1 MRSSNGLVEPRERLP
16 DRARGTLQ
24 PAPGSGAFVVMT
36 SRKPPTFRNESFEK
50 LIEGTLKKTS
60 AALRDAGI
68 PYVVIGSL
76 AAWVRGGLESSHDLD
91 FGIRATDMIH
101 AAEALEAVGLAIEI
115 PPEDWLIKAWDGEPD
130 TPEATLVDLIYA
142 PSGMPI
148 TDEVLER
155 ADLLQVLAQW
165 MPVLSATDSIVN
177 KLLSLRE
184 QHLDYTSVVAT
195 ARAIREQVDWA
206 VVRRNT
212 AHSPYARAFFTMA
225 EVLGIAPAP
234 GEEQGT
240 VQVIAEMQAQ
250 ERIGDEYVQERQ
262 RLAESLRQR
271 RRAAP
276 GTNGHADA
284 QRAPEASRSAQ
295 TMA

>member
-1 MRSSNGLVEPRERLP
+1 
-16 DRARGTLQ
+16 
-24 PAPGSGAFVVMT
+24 MT
-36 SRKPPTFRNESFEK
+36 SRKPPTFRNASFEK
-50 LIEGTLKKTS
+50 MIEGTLKKSS

-91 FGIRATDMIH
+91 FGIRASDMIH
-101 AAEALEAVGLAIEI
+101 AAEALEAAGLVIEI
-115 PPEDWLIKAWDGEPD
+115 PPEDWLIKAWDGGPPD
-130 TPEATLVDLIYA
+130 SPEATLVDLIYA

-165 MPVLSATDSIVN
+165 MPVLSATDSIIN

-206 VVRRNT
+206 VVRRDT
-212 AHSPYARAFFTMA
+212 THSPYARAFFTMA
-225 EVLGIAPAP
+225 EVLGIAPAQGQEP
-234 GEEQGT
+234 GT
-240 VQVIAEMQAQ
+240 VQVIAEMQSK
-250 ERIGDEYVQERQ
+250 ERTGDEYVQERQ

-271 RRAAP
+271 RGSAS
-276 GTNGHADA
+276 GTNGHAGA
-284 QRAPEASRSAQ
+284 QRAADASRSAQ

>member
-1 MRSSNGLVEPRERLP
+1 M
-16 DRARGTLQ
+16 A
-24 PAPGSGAFVVMT
+24 
-36 SRKPPTFRNESFEK
+36 SRKPPIFRNESFERM
-50 LIEGTLKKTS
+50 IEGTLKKTS

-76 AAWVRGGLESSHDLD
+76 AAWVRGGPESSHDLD
-91 FGIRATDMIH
+91 FGIRAEDMIH
-101 AAEALEAVGLAIEI
+101 AAEALEGIGMTIEI
-115 PPEDWLIKAWDGEPD
+115 PPEDWLIKAWDGGPPND
-130 TPEATLVDLIYA
+130 AEATLVDLIYA

-148 TDEVLER
+148 TDEVLAR

-165 MPVLSATDSIVN
+165 MPVLSATDSIIN

-184 QHLDYTSVVAT
+184 QHLDYTSVIAT
-195 ARAIREQVDWA
+195 ARSTREQVDWA
-206 VVRRNT
+206 VVRRDT

-225 EVLGIAPAP
+225 EVLGIAPAQGAEP
-234 GEEQGT
+234 GT
-240 VQVIAEMQAQ
+240 IQVIAEMQSK
-250 ERIGDEYVQERQ
+250 ERVGSEYVQERQ

-276 GTNGHADA
+276 ASSNGRPTDA
-284 QRAPEASRSAQ
+284 QRTAEASRSAQ

>member
-1 MRSSNGLVEPRERLP
+1 
-16 DRARGTLQ
+16 
-24 PAPGSGAFVVMT
+24 MT
-36 SRKPPTFRNESFEK
+36 SRKSPSFRNASFEQM
-50 LIEGTLKKTS
+50 IEGTLKKTG

-68 PYVVIGSL
+68 PYLVIGSL
-76 AAWVRGGLESSHDLD
+76 AAWVRGGPESSHDLD
-91 FGIRATDMIH
+91 FGIRAADMIH
-101 AAEALEAVGLAIEI
+101 AAEALEGVGMTIEI
-115 PPEDWLIKAWDGEPD
+115 PPEDWLIKAWDGGPPNA
-130 TPEATLVDLIYA
+130 PEATLVDLIYA

-148 TDEVLER
+148 TDDVLER

-206 VVRRNT
+206 VVRRDT

-225 EVLGIAPAP
+225 EVLAIAPP
-234 GEEQGT
+234 QGEEPGS
-240 VQVIAEMQAQ
+240 VRVIAEMQAQ
-250 ERIGDEYVQERQ
+250 ERLGDEYVQERQ

-271 RRAAP
+271 HRGAS
-276 GTNGHADA
+276 GTNGHAGG
-284 QRAPEASRSAQ
+284 QRTAEASRSAQ